1 MNRLIKDPRKEV
13 KIKEA
18 SQMNHI
24 VSVVTNQIHEMQSVP
39 TNKME
44 DLTDD
49 LKLDDNTVLKNR
61 LLQLVAVMQQGG
73 QFKGFNRKIQIRTL
87 KWNVKNTEDIVQE
100 VSQSKMNIST
110 ISSPVLQSPTNDTV
124 DSCLKQ
130 KSVPPLSLDTSMSDS
145 LPIVNSIQADQL
157 ATTSIIDPSTD
168 SSTESVILPGAEESH
183 FELRQG
189 VERVYK
195 IITISLNSQL
205 KSKINVIKTYRV
217 FPLLHLLLLVMKI
230 FKFVIKIMVRNNSL
244 YDKV

>member
-87 KWNVKNTEDIVQE
+87 KWNVKNKEDIEQE
-100 VSQSKMNIST
+100 VSQLKMNISA
-110 ISSPVLQSPTNDTV
+110 ISSPVIQGSTNVPV
-124 DSCLKQ
+124 DPLLKQ
-130 KSVPPLSLDTSMSDS
+130 NTLPPLLLDPSMSDPI
-145 LPIVNSIQADQL
+145 PIVNSIQAEQL
-157 ATTSIIDPSTD
+157 ATTSIIDPSSD
-168 SSTESVILPGAEESH
+168 PVLLPGAEESH

-189 VERVYK
+189 VERV
-195 IITISLNSQL
+195 S
-205 KSKINVIKTYRV
+205 
-217 FPLLHLLLLVMKI
+217 
-230 FKFVIKIMVRNNSL
+230 
-244 YDKV
+244 